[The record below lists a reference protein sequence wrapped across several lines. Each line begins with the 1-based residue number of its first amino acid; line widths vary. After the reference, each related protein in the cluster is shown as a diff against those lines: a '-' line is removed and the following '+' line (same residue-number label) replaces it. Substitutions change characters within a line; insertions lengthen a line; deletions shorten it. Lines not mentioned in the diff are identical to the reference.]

1 MAKKTT
7 KTIHYLRAQQNHS
20 LFDLEVALRRVLS
33 AAPTVQ
39 DTQIEQYNQL
49 TQIMHRTLDP
59 KDAKGNSIG
68 GLLIHIGSGTKDEH
82 IRTMSN
88 RPVQQDDHGG
98 TQAPPSG
105 YSFLRKEAFLYIVG
119 HHVIFC
125 GHGFLSA
132 STVASYLSLL
142 SNKLGENNP
151 DIVQFNIEFKAVG
164 NCDKLSLIQQ
174 NGVKSILLDASAYQL
189 SRNRLYQDSRSTIAK
204 ALGKVGS
211 VFTSELSDEELEAQ
225 SEIHINLEV
234 LLNGNSRA
242 SIEAQSLMQ
251 EQAEEIID
259 DETVNQGFS
268 ITTQQGEV
276 IQPSDVK
283 LSKSVRIGR
292 YDEANS
298 LLPDSAFTA
307 ISEYFL
313 ELQSR
318 NLTEQ

>member
-1 MAKKTT
+1 MKKILLT
-7 KTIHYLRAQQNHS
+7 LS
-20 LFDLEVALRRVLS
+20 VLVALS
-33 AAPTVQ
+33 ACGGQAE
-39 DTQIEQYNQL
+39 EQ
-49 TQIMHRTLDP
+49 
-59 KDAKGNSIG
+59 
-68 GLLIHIGSGTKDEH
+68 
-82 IRTMSN
+82 
-88 RPVQQDDHGG
+88 PV
-98 TQAPPSG
+98 
-105 YSFLRKEAFLYIVG
+105 
-119 HHVIFC
+119 
-125 GHGFLSA
+125 SA
-132 STVASYLSLL
+132 QPQ
-142 SNKLGENNP
+142 E
-151 DIVQFNIEFKAVG
+151 Q
-164 NCDKLSLIQQ
+164 
-174 NGVKSILLDASAYQL
+174 
-189 SRNRLYQDSRSTIAK
+189 
-204 ALGKVGS
+204 
-211 VFTSELSDEELEAQ
+211 AQ

>member
-59 KDAKGNSIG
+59 KDVKGNSIG
-68 GLLIHIGSGTKDEH
+68 GLLIHIGSDTKDEH

-142 SNKLGENNP
+142 SNKLRENNP

-174 NGVKSILLDASAYQL
+174 HGVKSILLDASAYQL

>member
-1 MAKKTT
+1 M
-7 KTIHYLRAQQNHS
+7 
-20 LFDLEVALRRVLS
+20 
-33 AAPTVQ
+33 
-39 DTQIEQYNQL
+39 
-49 TQIMHRTLDP
+49 
-59 KDAKGNSIG
+59 
-68 GLLIHIGSGTKDEH
+68 
-82 IRTMSN
+82 
-88 RPVQQDDHGG
+88 
-98 TQAPPSG
+98 
-105 YSFLRKEAFLYIVG
+105 
-119 HHVIFC
+119 
-125 GHGFLSA
+125 
-132 STVASYLSLL
+132 
-142 SNKLGENNP
+142 
-151 DIVQFNIEFKAVG
+151 
-164 NCDKLSLIQQ
+164 
-174 NGVKSILLDASAYQL
+174 
-189 SRNRLYQDSRSTIAK
+189 
-204 ALGKVGS
+204 
-211 VFTSELSDEELEAQ
+211 SDEELEAQ

>member
-7 KTIHYLRAQQNHS
+7 KTIHYLRAQQDHD
-20 LFDLEVALRRVLS
+20 LFDLEAALRTILL

-39 DTQIEQYNQL
+39 ETQIEQYGQL
-49 TQIMHRTLDP
+49 TQIMHRNMNP
-59 KDAKGNSIG
+59 QNVEGNSIG

-88 RPVQQDDHGG
+88 RPEQQDDHGG
-98 TQAPPSG
+98 TQAPPNG
-105 YSFLRKEAFLYIVG
+105 YSFLRKEAFLYIFR

-125 GHGFLSA
+125 GHGFLQASA
-132 STVASYLSLL
+132 VASYLSFL
-142 SNKLGENNP
+142 SNRLGAESA
-151 DIVQFNIEFKAVG
+151 DIVHFDIQFKAVG
-164 NCDKLSLIQQ
+164 NCNTLALIQQ
-174 NGVKSILLDASAYQL
+174 HGVKSILLDASAYQL
-189 SRNRLYQDSRSTIAK
+189 SIDRLYQNSRSTIAK
-204 ALGKVGS
+204 AFSKVGN
-211 VFTSELSDEELEAQ
+211 VFRSELSDEELEAQ
-225 SEIHINLEV
+225 SEIHINLEI

-242 SIEAQSLMQ
+242 SNEAQSLMQ

-268 ITTQQGEV
+268 ITTQQGE
-276 IQPSDVK
+276 IIKPADVK
-283 LSKSVRIGR
+283 LSKSVRIER

-298 LLPDSAFTA
+298 LLPNSAFTA

-318 NLTEQ
+318 KLTEQ

>member
-59 KDAKGNSIG
+59 KDVKGNSIG

-82 IRTMSN
+82 IRAMSN

-142 SNKLGENNP
+142 SNKLRENNP

-174 NGVKSILLDASAYQL
+174 HGVKSILLDASAYQL

>member
-1 MAKKTT
+1 M
-7 KTIHYLRAQQNHS
+7 
-20 LFDLEVALRRVLS
+20 
-33 AAPTVQ
+33 
-39 DTQIEQYNQL
+39 
-49 TQIMHRTLDP
+49 
-59 KDAKGNSIG
+59 
-68 GLLIHIGSGTKDEH
+68 
-82 IRTMSN
+82 
-88 RPVQQDDHGG
+88 
-98 TQAPPSG
+98 
-105 YSFLRKEAFLYIVG
+105 YIVG

-142 SNKLGENNP
+142 SNKLRESNP
-151 DIVQFNIEFKAVG
+151 NIVLFNIEFKAVG

-174 NGVKSILLDASAYQL
+174 HGVKSITLDASAYQL
-189 SRNRLYQDSRSTIAK
+189 SRDRLYQNSRSTIAK

-276 IQPSDVK
+276 IKPSDVK

-298 LLPDSAFTA
+298 LLPGSAFTA

>member
-33 AAPTVQ
+33 AASTVQ

-82 IRTMSN
+82 ILTMSN

-151 DIVQFNIEFKAVG
+151 DIVHFNIEFKAVG

-174 NGVKSILLDASAYQL
+174 HGVKSILLDASAYQL

>member
-7 KTIHYLRAQQNHS
+7 KTIHYLRAQQDHE
-20 LFDLEVALRRVLS
+20 LFDLEAALRTILS
-33 AAPTVQ
+33 AATTVQ
-39 DTQIEQYNQL
+39 DTQIEQYGQI
-49 TQIMHRTLDP
+49 TQIMHRNPAP
-59 KDAKGNSIG
+59 KDVEGNLIG

-82 IRTMSN
+82 IRTMKN
-88 RPVQQDDHGG
+88 EPEQQDDNGG
-98 TQAPPSG
+98 TQAPPNG
-105 YSFLRKEAFLYIVG
+105 YSFLRKEVFLYIVG

-125 GHGFLSA
+125 GHGFLQASA
-132 STVASYLSLL
+132 VASYLSSL
-142 SNKLGENNP
+142 SNKLQEDSSSVILF
-151 DIVQFNIEFKAVG
+151 DIQFKAVG
-164 NCDKLSLIQQ
+164 NCDTLALIQQ
-174 NGVKSILLDASAYQL
+174 HGVKSILLDAAAYQL
-189 SRNRLYQDSRSTIAK
+189 SRDRLYQNSRSTIAK
-204 ALGKVGS
+204 ALSKVGS
-211 VFTSELSDEELEAQ
+211 VFARELSDEELEAQ

-276 IQPSDVK
+276 IKPADVK
-283 LSKSVRIGR
+283 LSKSVRIQR
-292 YDEANS
+292 YEEANS
-298 LLPDSAFTA
+298 LLPNSAFAA

-313 ELQSR
+313 ELKNR